1 MNMDRFRFRVY
12 DPDNRRM
19 IYTSEDFLKY
29 AKDAEVHNDTRI
41 VLETILDYWVNINKD
56 AQVVLMACTGLKDSE
71 GTLIYEGD
79 VVEIVLNDY
88 NNQIPNAEQDDV
100 VTPTVKNIC
109 EVRYR
114 SSRGYIALVHRP
126 LRYKGNCLRLKNGR
140 DKVLGNRYQNPE
152 LLEAKLIEKME
163 ADSHE

>member
-1 MNMDRFRFRVY
+1 MNIDRLKRRVWDKKRGRMHYGDMDNLMFGLGGMLFWQFAYGSPEPISGDER
-12 DPDNRRM
+12 DNYVSM
-19 IYTSEDFLKY
+19 D
-29 AKDAEVHNDTRI
+29 
-41 VLETILDYWVNINKD
+41 
-56 AQVVLMACTGLKDSE
+56 CTGRKDSE

-88 NNQIPNAEQDDV
+88 NNQIPSAERDDV
-100 VTPTVKNIC
+100 FTPTVKNIC

-114 SSRGYIALVHRP
+114 ASRGYIALVHRP

-152 LLEAKLIEKME
+152 LLEANKK
-163 ADSHE
+163 